1 MNKRDIMYQLVLLS
15 PVLSKL
21 VHPLDKD
28 GHDSCHTDI
37 DEVLKV
43 LDSFLLIVVQ
53 TKLVV
58 YLTLW
63 SIFTKSI
70 IAFRVNL
77 IDGPILQ
84 SQGTRLLIIKFYY
97 GPVLWARAAEAF
109 FGWSGKE

>member
-1 MNKRDIMYQLVLLS
+1 MNKRGIMYQLVLLS
-15 PVLSKL
+15 PVLSEL

-77 IDGPILQ
+77 IDGPHT
-84 SQGTRLLIIKFYY
+84 SEPGH
-97 GPVLWARAAEAF
+97 EAINN
-109 FGWSGKE
+109 